1 VDKFYKSVKK
11 RSFAESLTKLR
22 DSLMALYRM
31 LDGASVGVAG
41 LASIFENPIELNLK
55 GKEHH
60 EYSMFF
66 LMESLRHSKDNSEG
80 LELLL
85 T

>member
-1 VDKFYKSVKK
+1 
-11 RSFAESLTKLR
+11 
-22 DSLMALYRM
+22 M